1 MSVGNDERISRL
13 METAERLRTVRAA
26 QRRFLMLWAI
36 DHPEAIADAL
46 RERDRYDTDIL
57 QFWRRNNSRWSN

>member
-26 QRRFLMLWAI
+26 HRRFLMLWAI
-36 DHPEAIADAL
+36 EHPEAIADAL
-46 RERDRYDTDIL
+46 PERDRYDADIAEFL
-57 QFWRRNNSRWSN
+57 RRTNSRWSN